1 MGGANPNTEV
11 NQYPVISS
19 KDAGVDEYFKAN
31 PQVSGMAWG
40 GGLNGS
46 PKDTPRSVVVNPYNI
61 YLNTPQDTNNL
72 IQNERIRH
80 QMDENKWSGDF
91 EITPEQQKWSQSLG
105 AYANNPEMLK
115 QTIVARLATG
125 EYVPNPT
132 EQQNKAAQ
140 SFYKQPTTTMGGAN
154 LPQQQSI
161 PANLTEEQNAERIY
175 KQGMSDQ
182 GIVSLGEGVKEIKGV
197 YNDLKKGVI
206 DPAVNAGK
214 KAAIGFLEA
223 DKKVDFPI
231 PAIKEKLNAM
241 DDKMIKYLGGTPN
254 ENTSIDAVR
263 YDRDATGSEFKGVK
277 AEASPKKSIFNI
289 TAEEAMRDL

>member
-1 MGGANPNTEV
+1 
-11 NQYPVISS
+11 
-19 KDAGVDEYFKAN
+19 
-31 PQVSGMAWG
+31 
-40 GGLNGS
+40 
-46 PKDTPRSVVVNPYNI
+46 
-61 YLNTPQDTNNL
+61 
-72 IQNERIRH
+72 
-80 QMDENKWSGDF
+80 
-91 EITPEQQKWSQSLG
+91 
-105 AYANNPEMLK
+105 
-115 QTIVARLATG
+115 
-125 EYVPNPT
+125 
-132 EQQNKAAQ
+132 
-140 SFYKQPTTTMGGAN
+140 MGGAN

-161 PANLTEEQNAERIY
+161 PANLTEEQNAERID
-175 KQGMSDQ
+175 KQRMSDQ

-254 ENTSIDAVR
+254 ETASIDAVR

-277 AEASPKKSIFNI
+277 AEVNPKKSIFNI